1 MTTPLGSSDPE
12 RIGPYTLCARID
24 SGGQGMVY
32 LGRAPD
38 GTPAAVKVLTPSW
51 GDDTRQR
58 ARFAQELSAARR
70 VAPFC
75 TAAVLDADMDGPLP
89 YIASE
94 YVPGPTLR
102 TAVREGGPR
111 EGPAL
116 DRLAIATVTAL
127 TAVHEAGVVH
137 RDVKPGNVILGPDGP
152 RLIDFGIA
160 RLDDATRHTTG
171 VVGTPAYMSPEQVR
185 GQAVGPASDVFS
197 WASVMAFAATG
208 RNAFPGETTME
219 VVDRV
224 LRDEPDLDGVPDRLL
239 PVLGRCLDKDPEAR
253 PRAVDVL
260 STLLGTGPT
269 TAPLAATAV
278 LEQAATLVDEG
289 TAVIRPVLPP
299 TDVLTGV
306 AWAATAADAAGHGV
320 PGAATEPEGATTRD
334 RSAAGA
340 VGAAPEPPGGGTA
353 HGTSPFA
360 GPAGS
365 GAVGR
370 EPDPT
375 VGARPGTKAPVPWH
389 GRRVL
394 GGRRRRHGAR
404 TGVLTRAAATVVL
417 ALLGVLLLV
426 AYGRGA
432 LPEIVPIGSTPST
445 APSEAP
451 ATGEQAPA
459 GEVNQIEDPVG
470 EPVEEPVAE
479 TADEGAGEPAEGA
492 DCAIDPHASGCPGE
506 EPCGTDGCPGDGDE
520 PGDGATDGGDGAGD
534 EPSGEPGD
542 GTDPEEPED
551 PEEPGVGGGV
561 EPTVAP
567 LDEPVFEPVWPVP
580 GG

>member
-1 MTTPLGSSDPE
+1 MTTPLGTSDPE
-12 RIGPYTLCARID
+12 RIGPYTLSARID
-24 SGGQGMVY
+24 GGGQGMVY
-32 LGRAPD
+32 LGHAPD
-38 GTPAAVKVLTPSW
+38 GTPAAVKVLTPTW

-58 ARFAQELSAARR
+58 ARFAQELAAARR

-102 TAVREGGPR
+102 TAVHDGGPR

-185 GQAVGPASDVFS
+185 GQTVGPASDVFS
-197 WASVMAFAATG
+197 WAAVMAFAATG
-208 RNAFPGETTME
+208 RHAFPGETTME

-224 LRDEPDLDGVPDRLL
+224 LRDVPDLDGVPDRLL
-239 PVLGRCLDKDPEAR
+239 PVLGRCLDKEPAAR

-269 TAPLAATAV
+269 TARLAPTAV

-289 TAVIRPVLPP
+289 TAVIRPVVPP

-306 AWAATAADAAGHGV
+306 VWAATAAD
-320 PGAATEPEGATTRD
+320 GAARGGPGGSAAPEGTTARD
-334 RSAAGA
+334 RSGGA
-340 VGAAPEPPGGGTA
+340 DPRTGTA
-353 HGTSPFA
+353 A
-360 GPAGS
+360 
-365 GAVGR
+365 
-370 EPDPT
+370 
-375 VGARPGTKAPVPWH
+375 PWH
-389 GRRVL
+389 GRRVS

-404 TGVLTRAAATVVL
+404 TGVLTRAASTAVL
-417 ALLGVLLLV
+417 AVLAVLLLV
-426 AYGRGA
+426 AYSRGA
-432 LPEIVPIGSTPST
+432 LPEIVPIGSTPS
-445 APSEAP
+445 APPSEAP
-451 ATGEQAPA
+451 TTGGEDPA
-459 GEVNQIEDPVG
+459 GEVNQVEDPVDA
-470 EPVEEPVAE
+470 PAE
-479 TADEGAGEPAEGA
+479 DPAGGGAQDPAEGA
-492 DCAIDPHASGCPGE
+492 DCAADPHAHGCPGT
-506 EPCGTDGCPGDGDE
+506 EPCGTDGCPGDGESTGGPD
-520 PGDGATDGGDGAGD
+520 DGATDGGDGTGE

-542 GTDPEEPED
+542 GTDGDGTGEDPGGED
-551 PEEPGVGGGV
+551 PEEPGDGGGGG
-561 EPTVAP
+561 PTVAP
-567 LDEPVFEPVWPVP
+567 LDEPVFEPVWPAP
-580 GG
+580 GD

>member
-1 MTTPLGSSDPE
+1 MTTPLGPSDPE
-12 RIGPYTLCARID
+12 RIGPYTLAARID
-24 SGGQGMVY
+24 GGGQGMVY
-32 LGRAPD
+32 LGHAPD
-38 GTPAAVKVLTPSW
+38 GTPAAVKVLTPTW
-51 GDDTRQR
+51 GDDTHQR
-58 ARFAQELSAARR
+58 ARFAQELAAARR

-102 TAVREGGPR
+102 TAVLDGGPR

-185 GQAVGPASDVFS
+185 GQTVGPASDVFS
-197 WASVMAFAATG
+197 WAAVMAFAATG
-208 RNAFPGETTME
+208 RHAFPGETTME

-239 PVLGRCLDKDPEAR
+239 PVLGRCLGKDPAAR

-260 STLLGTGPT
+260 NTLLGTGPT

-306 AWAATAADAAGHGV
+306 AWAATAAD
-320 PGAATEPEGATTRD
+320 GATAPEGASTRD
-334 RSAAGA
+334 RST
-340 VGAAPEPPGGGTA
+340 AAPVGVPVGGGTGPIDGA
-353 HGTSPFA
+353 EPRA
-360 GPAGS
+360 GA
-365 GAVGR
+365 
-370 EPDPT
+370 PDPW
-375 VGARPGTKAPVPWH
+375 P
-389 GRRVL
+389 GRRVA

-404 TGVLTRAAATVVL
+404 GGALTRAAATVVL
-417 ALLGVLLLV
+417 AMLGVLLLV
-426 AYGRGA
+426 AYRQGA
-432 LPEIVPIGSTPST
+432 LPEIVPIGSTPS
-445 APSEAP
+445 APPAEAP
-451 ATGEQAPA
+451 ASGGEDPA
-459 GEVNQIEDPVG
+459 GEVSQVEDPVDASVDD
-470 EPVEEPVAE
+470 PV
-479 TADEGAGEPAEGA
+479 DEGAGDPAEGT
-492 DCAIDPHASGCPGE
+492 DCAADPHAPGCPGE
-506 EPCGTDGCPGDGDE
+506 EPCGTDGCPGEGGGADE
-520 PGDGATDGGDGAGD
+520 PDDGATDDGGGDPDGGDGTGD

-542 GTDPEEPED
+542 GTGDDPGG
-551 PEEPGVGGGV
+551 EEPGDGGGG
-561 EPTVAP
+561 EPTVPP